1 MIKKHYTT
9 IDYNMLSAPRQMVLP
24 LDYGVMITDDEPV
37 RLLDAILEGL
47 NYNMLHQL
55 YSSKGRKSAVPPI
68 ILFKLYI
75 FAMTEGIY
83 STRQIQRQCEVN
95 LQYKWLLEGYAVPS
109 HMAFQRFFARL
120 TLPVIQDLFSQIIDK
135 IAKLDSITFDEVFV
149 DGTKLE
155 ANANR
160 YTFVWRG
167 SIEKYLGKR

>member
-68 ILFKLYI
+68 ILYI

-135 IAKLDSITFDEVFV
+135 IAELDSITFDEVFV